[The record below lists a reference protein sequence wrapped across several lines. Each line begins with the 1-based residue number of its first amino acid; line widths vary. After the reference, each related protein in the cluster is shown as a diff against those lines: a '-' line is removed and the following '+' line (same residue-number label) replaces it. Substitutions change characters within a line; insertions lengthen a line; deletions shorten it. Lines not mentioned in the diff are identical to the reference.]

1 MIGFR
6 TRWLLAVA
14 GLGSLVAGCSAAHA
28 QSEHAAMMPASAP
41 ETPAAEPALG
51 PTPARS
57 EVDPEALALLTNM
70 GAFLREQRA
79 FAVRSRMQTD
89 EVLESGQKIL
99 LTSTGRLDVRRPNRL
114 RAEVK
119 SDRKHREFFYDG
131 KSFTIHAPRMGYYA
145 TVDAPTTIAEL
156 IEVLTDRF
164 GIELPLVDL
173 FYWGTDQDRLDAI
186 TSAINVGPSTIQ
198 DAQTDHLAFRQPG
211 LDWQLWIERGARP
224 LPRKLVLTTTDDPA
238 RPQHTVELDWDLAPK
253 YEHDTFS
260 FVPTRSSKRIVLTP
274 ADARR

>member
-1 MIGFR
+1 MTRFR

-14 GLGSLVAGCSAAHA
+14 GVGSLVAGCSAAHA
-28 QSEHAAMMPASAP
+28 QSEHVAMMPASAP
-41 ETPAAEPALG
+41 VTTAVEPALG
-51 PTPARS
+51 AVPAGS
-57 EVDPEALALLTNM
+57 EVDPEALALLTKM
-70 GAFLREQRA
+70 GAFLRKQRA

-99 LTSTGRLDVRRPNRL
+99 LTSAGKLDVRRPNRL

-131 KSFTIHAPRMGYYA
+131 KSFTVHAPRMGYYA

-186 TSAINVGPSTIQ
+186 TSAINVGPSTIH
-198 DAQTDHLAFRQPG
+198 DTQTDHLAFRQPG
-211 LDWQLWIERGARP
+211 LDWQLWVERGARP
-224 LPRKLVLTTTDDPA
+224 LPRKLVLTTTDDPT
-238 RPQHTVELDWDLAPK
+238 RPQHIVELDWDLAPQ
-253 YEHDTFS
+253 HDDGIFT
-260 FVPTRSSKRIVLTP
+260 FVPTPSSKRITF
-274 ADARR
+274 AESGARE